1 MILEV
6 LKLGNPLLRK
16 VAEPFTAREILS
28 TRTQG
33 LVEDMLETMRAE
45 IGVGLAAPQVGVSK
59 QLVVIE
65 AKGEAKGGE
74 EGELAIPTTVL
85 FNPVFTW
92 TSEEQVE
99 GWEGCLSVDNLRGK
113 VWRSAAVRLE
123 ALDRKGKPVKM
134 ETGGFLS
141 VVLQHECDHLI
152 GKLFLDR
159 MRDLTTL
166 TQLEE
171 YREHWSG
178 GRSVEA

>member
-1 MILEV
+1 MILDV

-16 VAEPFTAREILS
+16 VAEPFTAKEILS
-28 TRTQG
+28 PKTQA

-45 IGVGLAAPQVGVSK
+45 VGVGLAAPQVGVSK

-65 AKGEAKGGE
+65 AKDE
-74 EGELAIPTTVL
+74 EGEPTIPTTVL

-92 TSEEQVE
+92 MSEEQVD

-113 VWRSAAVRLE
+113 VWRSAGVRLE
-123 ALDRKGKPVKM
+123 ALDRKGKPIRI
-134 ETGGFLS
+134 ETAGFLA

-171 YREHWSG
+171 YREHWG
-178 GRSVEA
+178 GAKSVEA

>member
-1 MILEV
+1 MILDV
-6 LKLGNPLLRK
+6 LKLGNPVLRK
-16 VAEPFTAREILS
+16 VTEPFSVKEILS
-28 TRTQG
+28 PKTQV

-65 AKGEAKGGE
+65 AQGE
-74 EGELAIPTTVL
+74 EGEAVIPTTVL

-92 TSEEQVE
+92 MSEEQVE

-113 VWRSAAVRLE
+113 VWRAAAVRLE
-123 ALDRKGKPVKM
+123 ALDRKGKPVRI
-134 ETGGFLS
+134 ETGGFLA

-171 YREHWSG
+171 YREHWG
-178 GRSVEA
+178 GAKSVEA